1 MDREVYSVTTTSIN
15 EGRPSVTHVK
25 NEYVVG
31 YDNAQRYALLQY
43 LREMGPQQA
52 SYHDVELPDALDS
65 EQLWEFFEGNA
76 KELFWGESINC
87 FRFRVD
93 IDRVETTYTTPAE
106 LRVYMEP
113 WREYVE
119 YIPQRS

>member
-1 MDREVYSVTTTSIN
+1 MDREVYSVTTTSID
-15 EGRPSVTHVK
+15 EVRPPTTHVK
-25 NEYVVG
+25 TEYVVG

-43 LREMGPQQA
+43 LREMGPEQA
-52 SYHDVELPDALDS
+52 IDHDVELPDALDS

-93 IDRVETTYTTPAE
+93 IDRVETIYTPPVA
-106 LRVYMEP
+106 LRVFMEP
-113 WREYVE
+113 WRK